1 MTGDAGG
8 HDTVAIDGVRIRSD
22 FRPGDLGAV
31 VRLHGVLY
39 AEEHG
44 FDRSFEATVAAEL
57 GQFAR
62 ALDPDRSRLW
72 VAERGGEVVG
82 SIVMAAEGDARLQ
95 LRWFLVHPY
104 CRSMGVG
111 RRLLDGALDFARDN
125 GARAVFLWT
134 LHDLDAAI
142 RLYRLNG
149 FQLTETVTH
158 ERWGTTV
165 TEQRYD
171 LALA

>member
-1 MTGDAGG
+1 MAGDVGG
-8 HDTVAIDGVRIRSD
+8 QDTVAVDGVRIRSD
-22 FRPGDLGAV
+22 LRPGDIGAV

-44 FDRSFEATVAAEL
+44 FDRSFEATVAEEL
-57 GQFAR
+57 GKFAIGF
-62 ALDPDRSRLW
+62 DPGQSRVW

-82 SIVMAAEGDARLQ
+82 SIVMAAEADGRLQ

-149 FQLTETVTH
+149 FELTETVTRA
-158 ERWGTTV
+158 RWGTTI

>member
-1 MTGDAGG
+1 VQDK
-8 HDTVAIDGVRIRSD
+8 VANDGVRIRSD
-22 FRPGDLGAV
+22 RRPGDLGGV
-31 VRLHGVLY
+31 VRLHGILY

-44 FDRSFEATVAAEL
+44 FDGSFEATVAAEI
-57 GQFAR
+57 GPF
-62 ALDPDRSRLW
+62 ALDCDPQRSRLW
-72 VAERGGEVVG
+72 VAERGGEMVG
-82 SIVMAAEGDARLQ
+82 SIVMASEAPERLQ

-125 GARAVFLWT
+125 GARSVFLWT

-149 FQLTETVTH
+149 FQLAETVTR

-165 TEQRYD
+165 TEQRFE
-171 LALA
+171 LTLG

>member
-1 MTGDAGG
+1 MAGDVGG
-8 HDTVAIDGVRIRSD
+8 QDSVAVDGVRIRSD
-22 FRPGDLGAV
+22 FRPGDIGAV

-44 FDRSFEATVAAEL
+44 FDRSFEATVAKEL
-57 GQFAR
+57 GAFAIGF
-62 ALDPDRSRLW
+62 DPERSRVW

-82 SIVMAAEGDARLQ
+82 SIVMAAEVDGRLQ

-104 CRSMGVG
+104 CRSIGVG

-125 GARAVFLWT
+125 SARAVFLWT

-149 FQLTETVTH
+149 FELTETVT
-158 ERWGTTV
+158 RACWGTTI

>member
-1 MTGDAGG
+1 MAADADGQ
-8 HDTVAIDGVRIRSD
+8 DALAIDGVRIRSD
-22 FRPGDLGAV
+22 FRAGDIGAV

-44 FDRSFEATVAAEL
+44 FDRSFEATVAEEL
-57 GQFAR
+57 GGFALGFD
-62 ALDPDRSRLW
+62 AERSRVW
-72 VAERGGEVVG
+72 VAERGGEIVG
-82 SIVMAAEGDARLQ
+82 SIVMAAESERRLQ

-149 FQLTETVTH
+149 FELTETVTR